1 MIRKSAEMRID
12 NTIYVNRNTL
22 FRQLLRRIQSWM
34 NERHRR
40 EPDYYLPG
48 TAKNYYNQKN

>member
-1 MIRKSAEMRID
+1 
-12 NTIYVNRNTL
+12 
-22 FRQLLRRIQSWM
+22 M

-48 TAKNYYNQKN
+48 TAKNYYNQKTREMKQSEKESQTNSK